1 MGARTYRNNVSFC
14 SRNCIARRGA
24 IKALSFGV
32 RVFSLARC
40 RKLLNV
46 TLPKHLRFLAIRGSR
61 KGSHAKHAWAHA
73 FGHGLDGPALAGGVA
88 ALPLVDGGVGQI
100 IYLATLA

>member
-1 MGARTYRNNVSFC
+1 MV
-14 SRNCIARRGA
+14 
-24 IKALSFGV
+24 
-32 RVFSLARC
+32 VFAAEPHDVFDAGTVVPAAVEDHDLAHC

-61 KGSHAKHAWAHA
+61 KGNHAKHAWAHA

-100 IYLATLA
+100 TYLATLA